1 MISGFQSLSTINSGL
16 ILQEL
21 QQDIN
26 ASNLAQ
32 PSLDAQGY
40 LMNSLETINSGTS
53 PGISFNGANGVMTM
67 GTGVTAD
74 SITRLRDSFLDNQ
87 IRLASTAVGYN
98 EILANTAGTGVLNQ
112 VNSIINS
119 SSTSTLNYALTQ
131 FQSAWQTL
139 GANAVPAN
147 DTTDRAAVVSAG
159 TSFAQMANSQYNQLQ
174 SLQVGYNNKIQ
185 SSVTQINQLLQQLNS
200 INGELNTSQGS
211 NPNGLLDARDYAL
224 DKLSRLMNFQVTF
237 GNNGTASVFLNG
249 ISLVSSGGAGQLET
263 DLSDPNNP
271 ALADITL
278 VPPASPNSMQE
289 GGDST
294 SVPPTPSSTVDL
306 TYLITGGNLGG
317 ELYARN
323 VILESYKQ
331 QVNQAATAVM
341 NIANTFQSAGFG
353 SDGRTTGTL
362 FFEGTGASN
371 IVVNGVLGSN
381 PGLVAES
388 SVAFNNGS
396 PGFPYAG
403 APATGN
409 QQIAQMLGG
418 GTYPTAG
425 GPGSVTYPGL
435 MSLLAQNFAAS
446 DASVDVANP
455 YAALNT
461 VVPGGVGATGSF
473 SINGVTI
480 TYNGTTDSISSV
492 VNMINSDV
500 SGVSAVYNAASE
512 QFFIFSTGPVNIS
525 DVSGN
530 PPFANNSA
538 TNGWTNIDNFMVGTS
553 TLNNSFVPTQPDVY
567 TGSGIPQSPLN
578 SYIPIVPP
586 PAPPPGPN
594 FGPNISAY
602 LVSASSLGTFSV
614 NGTQIQWNDSMALND
629 IENLISVPATG
640 VTSAQ
645 AQTNIN
651 HLLPTFFGG
660 NQAQVYEMESLQ
672 PIEMYDVSGNFTSVV
687 GMNNPSDSLGE
698 LSSSMLGQ
706 INNDLSNQQLLT
718 SQEQDSLNQLNT
730 AQANIAG
737 INTGSSSSSSS
748 TGIPTSSTSGVPIAS
763 IQQQATQA
771 AATYNALVEVMQV
784 IDNMYA
790 DLINVV
796 GGTNTSTSS
805 STFVS

>member
-278 VPPASPNSMQE
+278 VPPA
-289 GGDST
+289 D
-294 SVPPTPSSTVDL
+294 
-306 TYLITGGNLGG
+306 
-317 ELYARN
+317 R
-323 VILESYKQ
+323 K
-331 QVNQAATAVM
+331 
-341 NIANTFQSAGFG
+341 
-353 SDGRTTGTL
+353 
-362 FFEGTGASN
+362 
-371 IVVNGVLGSN
+371 
-381 PGLVAES
+381 
-388 SVAFNNGS
+388 
-396 PGFPYAG
+396 
-403 APATGN
+403 
-409 QQIAQMLGG
+409 
-418 GTYPTAG
+418 
-425 GPGSVTYPGL
+425 
-435 MSLLAQNFAAS
+435 
-446 DASVDVANP
+446 
-455 YAALNT
+455 
-461 VVPGGVGATGSF
+461 
-473 SINGVTI
+473 
-480 TYNGTTDSISSV
+480 SV
-492 VNMINSDV
+492 V
-500 SGVSAVYNAASE
+500 
-512 QFFIFSTGPVNIS
+512 
-525 DVSGN
+525 
-530 PPFANNSA
+530 
-538 TNGWTNIDNFMVGTS
+538 
-553 TLNNSFVPTQPDVY
+553 
-567 TGSGIPQSPLN
+567 
-578 SYIPIVPP
+578 
-586 PAPPPGPN
+586 
-594 FGPNISAY
+594 
-602 LVSASSLGTFSV
+602 
-614 NGTQIQWNDSMALND
+614 
-629 IENLISVPATG
+629 
-640 VTSAQ
+640 
-645 AQTNIN
+645 
-651 HLLPTFFGG
+651 
-660 NQAQVYEMESLQ
+660 
-672 PIEMYDVSGNFTSVV
+672 
-687 GMNNPSDSLGE
+687 
-698 LSSSMLGQ
+698 
-706 INNDLSNQQLLT
+706 
-718 SQEQDSLNQLNT
+718 
-730 AQANIAG
+730 
-737 INTGSSSSSSS
+737 
-748 TGIPTSSTSGVPIAS
+748 
-763 IQQQATQA
+763 
-771 AATYNALVEVMQV
+771 
-784 IDNMYA
+784 
-790 DLINVV
+790 
-796 GGTNTSTSS
+796 
-805 STFVS
+805 